1 MQKNMEVDLDDNSG
15 EYISNQKNAL
25 NSLSNKLES
34 ILESIRNEKSS
45 NKSQN
50 LKNVL
55 SSLKG
60 SDQINKDF

>member
-1 MQKNMEVDLDDNSG
+1 MEVDLDDNSG

-45 NKSQN
+45 NKS
-50 LKNVL
+50 
-55 SSLKG
+55 
-60 SDQINKDF
+60 